1 MTPKKRGLGKGLDAL
16 LSTSTA
22 ARQKQVM
29 SDQRTEEAMVPTNQ
43 GELRKLPVEWLQS
56 GKYQPRKD
64 MSQDALEELA
74 NSIRAQGVIQPIV
87 VRPLGEQSFE
97 IIAGERRWRASQLAR
112 LEVVPCIVKD
122 VPDEAA
128 VAIALIENIQREDLN
143 AIEEA
148 VALQR
153 LLTEFELTHQQVAEA
168 VGKSRTTVTNLLRL
182 NQLNDDVKRFVEHG
196 DLDMG
201 HARALLALSGQ
212 AQSELAKLV
221 AQKGLTVRDT
231 EKLVQK
237 ALEPAKARVEPARDP
252 QIGYLERQLAEKIG
266 NQVQLQPG
274 KRDSGKLVISYEN
287 LSDLDRILGY
297 FGVSES

>member
-1 MTPKKRGLGKGLDAL
+1 MA
-16 LSTSTA
+16 
-22 ARQKQVM
+22 
-29 SDQRTEEAMVPTNQ
+29 PTNQ

-266 NQVQLQPG
+266 NHVQLQPG

>member
-29 SDQRTEEAMVPTNQ
+29 SDQRTEQAMAPTNQ

-74 NSIRAQGVIQPIV
+74 NSIRTQGVIQPIV

-112 LEVVPCIVKD
+112 LDVVPCIVKD

-128 VAIALIENIQREDLN
+128 VVIALIENIQREDLN

-182 NQLNDDVKRFVEHG
+182 NQLNDDVKRLVEHG

-201 HARALLALSGQ
+201 HARALLTLSGQ
-212 AQSELAKLV
+212 AQSDLAKLV

-231 EKLVQK
+231 EKLVKK
-237 ALEPAKARVEPARDP
+237 ALEPAKAKLEPVTDP

-266 NQVQLQPG
+266 YQVQLQPG

-287 LSDLDRILGY
+287 LSDLDCILGY
-297 FGVSES
+297 FGMSES

>member
-29 SDQRTEEAMVPTNQ
+29 SDQRTEQAMAPTNQ

-64 MSQDALEELA
+64 MSQEALEELA
-74 NSIRAQGVIQPIV
+74 NSIRTQGVIQPIV

-112 LEVVPCIVKD
+112 LDVVPCIVKD

-128 VAIALIENIQREDLN
+128 VVIALIENIQREDLN

-182 NQLNDDVKRFVEHG
+182 NQLNDDVKRLVEHG

-201 HARALLALSGQ
+201 HARALLTLSGQ
-212 AQSELAKLV
+212 AQSDLAKLV

-231 EKLVQK
+231 EKLVKK
-237 ALEPAKARVEPARDP
+237 ALEPAKAKLEPVTDP

-266 NQVQLQPG
+266 YQVQLQPG

-287 LSDLDRILGY
+287 LSDLDCILGY
-297 FGVSES
+297 FGMSES

>member
-29 SDQRTEEAMVPTNQ
+29 SDQRTEEAMAPTNQ

-266 NQVQLQPG
+266 NHVQLQPG